1 MNRQVCLIE
10 TGKIYYERFGYS
22 NMKRVLVAIMTTF
35 LTAATVVG
43 CGNSTDGKNLSSIE
57 LEKYVTNIGEYKGLE
72 ISGTK
77 TEVTDEYVESY
88 IDYILEN
95 SKETK
100 DVTERAVMTGDVVN
114 IDYVGTKDGIAFE
127 GGTAQGYDLEIGS
140 GSFIDGFE
148 DGLIGCNIG
157 DTVDLN
163 LTFPEQYH
171 SEELAGQ
178 DVVFTVTINSISE
191 LVKPELTDEYVQSI
205 GMEECQTVE
214 QFYDVVRTSLEE
226 DATFTYENE
235 LQVQI
240 AEKVMENCE
249 FSEEVPESLLNY
261 YKEQISANIENSA
274 SSIGLELSDFLIQYY
289 GMTLEQ
295 FEEEVETQAADSA
308 RLAMAYA
315 LIAKKENIEVT
326 DDELN
331 KNIEENY
338 ANFGYE
344 SVEAFMQQDDPEDY
358 RDYLLKAK
366 VRDLLMEN
374 AVISEVETQDAVAT
388 ETMQEQTAATQE
400 TAE

>member
-1 MNRQVCLIE
+1 
-10 TGKIYYERFGYS
+10 
-22 NMKRVLVAIMTTF
+22 MKRVLVAIMTTF

-127 GGTAQGYDLEIGS
+127 GGTAQGYNLEIGS
-140 GSFIDGFE
+140 GSFIDGFEDGFE

-226 DATFTYENE
+226 DATATYENE
-235 LQVQI
+235 LQIQI
-240 AEKVMENCE
+240 AEKLMENCE
-249 FSEEVPESLLNY
+249 FSEEIPESLLNY
-261 YKEQISANIENSA
+261 YKEQMRADIENSA
-274 SSIGLELSDFLIQYY
+274 AYIGLELSDYLIQYY

-295 FEEEVETQAADSA
+295 FETEIETQAADST

-315 LIAKKENIEVT
+315 SIAQKENIEVT

-344 SVEAFMQQDDPEDY
+344 SVEAFMQQDDPEAY
-358 RDYLLKAK
+358 RDFLLKTK
-366 VRDLLMEN
+366 VRDLLLEN
-374 AVISEVETQDAVAT
+374 AIISE
-388 ETMQEQTAATQE
+388 
-400 TAE
+400 AESE